1 MKKSY
6 LKTTVRGVSALAL
19 LALSLWFGL
28 LPYYRLAA
36 LLVAALILPVL
47 LRPEWTFS
55 IVLAALIGCGASL
68 WAFRASGYHYASLL
82 PFLVAALMLVFRFGK
97 RGLKRLAGA
106 ATALA
111 LILLLAAEAPILH
124 TALNAAKSDAPY
136 VIVLGA
142 AVYGETPSISLKHR
156 CDRAREHLKANP
168 AAAAVLSGG
177 QGQGEDISEAECMRR
192 YLVNKGVQESRL
204 LPEDR
209 STSTL
214 ENLTFSKQVIEDSG
228 GDPARVAIVS
238 SAYHLYRARRM
249 AASLGM
255 EADGLR
261 SADGCPVYMTG
272 MYLREALTV
281 WKLWVSD
288 IYMRPLGGIRFF
300 FLPSP

>member
-1 MKKSY
+1 MKKTSCRST
-6 LKTTVRGVSALAL
+6 LLGVPAL
-19 LALSLWFGL
+19 LLLAAALWFGL
-28 LPYYRLAA
+28 PPGSRIAAAAVAA
-36 LLVAALILPVL
+36 LLVPLLIWRKGTFWIVL
-47 LRPEWTFS
+47 LGL
-55 IVLAALIGCGASL
+55 VGVGAFL
-68 WAFRASGYHYASLL
+68 CTFRASGYHYAALL
-82 PFLVAALMLVFRFGK
+82 PFSAAALLLMFRFGK
-97 RGLKRLAGA
+97 RGLKRLVGLGVGLV
-106 ATALA
+106 TILV
-111 LILLLAAEAPILH
+111 LIAEAPILH
-124 TALNAAKSDAPY
+124 TALNATKSDAPY

-168 AAAAVLSGG
+168 DSGAVLSGG

-214 ENLTFSKQVIEDSG
+214 ENLTFSKQVIEAAG

-261 SADGCPVYMTG
+261 SADGYPVYMTG
-272 MYLREALTV
+272 MYLREAIAV
-281 WKLWVSD
+281 WKMW
-288 IYMRPLGGIRFF
+288 ILGV
-300 FLPSP
+300 